1 MGIARET
8 SGIGRFI
15 LGVFNAAAFAGLSTV
30 VLPLLLD
37 QRGATKPEIVI
48 FYVLFALAAMA
59 ASLLGGGWC
68 RRHGRY
74 RTGIA
79 LGATLGLA
87 GTAFLAA
94 PTPGW
99 AIYPAACG
107 IAVGSLIYPSFV
119 ALLDNG
125 TRSEARVMSLV
136 RTVFIIGYIAGLGLA
151 SAMFLAEQTLGPLFH
166 PIYGGMALYGLI
178 LLISVTLPAVAHPKP
193 TTPED
198 PAARGRKKEWWLVAL
213 AVAAVFLLRGAD
225 NLRQVYLPLYAL
237 SAGIAESVIPS
248 LFALTAFVE
257 ILVLVPLATAAE
269 RYGSVRTLV
278 GVCVIGTLSF
288 LLVAVGTG
296 YGGLLTAQV
305 LYAVFTAGFQS
316 IAVVMLGQVT
326 RAGVSGGIGAF
337 VAIFHLGS
345 VIGVTVPLVVP
356 GYSAAIFWI
365 GCGLCLLAAAAVVA
379 VGGDLD
385 PAHRE
390 TAKQPSPAAHRSVEK
405 TVSAPDWHDGPATQ

>member
-8 SGIGRFI
+8 SGIGRLI

-125 TRSEARVMSLV
+125 TRSEARVID
-136 RTVFIIGYIAGLGLA
+136 RK
-151 SAMFLAEQTLGPLFH
+151 
-166 PIYGGMALYGLI
+166 
-178 LLISVTLPAVAHPKP
+178 SVV
-193 TTPED
+193 
-198 PAARGRKKEWWLVAL
+198 
-213 AVAAVFLLRGAD
+213 
-225 NLRQVYLPLYAL
+225 
-237 SAGIAESVIPS
+237 
-248 LFALTAFVE
+248 
-257 ILVLVPLATAAE
+257 
-269 RYGSVRTLV
+269 
-278 GVCVIGTLSF
+278 
-288 LLVAVGTG
+288 
-296 YGGLLTAQV
+296 
-305 LYAVFTAGFQS
+305 
-316 IAVVMLGQVT
+316 
-326 RAGVSGGIGAF
+326 
-337 VAIFHLGS
+337 
-345 VIGVTVPLVVP
+345 
-356 GYSAAIFWI
+356 
-365 GCGLCLLAAAAVVA
+365 
-379 VGGDLD
+379 
-385 PAHRE
+385 
-390 TAKQPSPAAHRSVEK
+390 
-405 TVSAPDWHDGPATQ
+405 